1 MPESGGSIGG
11 SKGERVVLGRN
22 TPEGMVRFQWT
33 GAEPDGMDDPDF
45 AEACGAVWEGD
56 CGGAPRGGGVAG
68 GRTPR
73 GAWGGFGGPGAGRGG
88 WDAPVFAGPGG
99 AVGEGDELVTYT
111 PHPPRHN
118 SRHWADEFLE
128 DSD

>member
-1 MPESGGSIGG
+1 MPQVER

-33 GAEPDGMDDPDF
+33 GAEPDGLDDPAF

-56 CGGAPRGGGVAG
+56 
-68 GRTPR
+68 
-73 GAWGGFGGPGAGRGG
+73 
-88 WDAPVFAGPGG
+88 
-99 AVGEGDELVTYT
+99 ELVTYNLQ
-111 PHPPRHN
+111 HLYHN
-118 SRHWADEFLE
+118 YGHWADEFLE